1 MRRNS
6 TMRYSNQ
13 RPFTTPGSRSQFTT
27 EASDNRPKTAFPSHN
42 ETKLPKLKSE
52 SNFEGRKT
60 LVNNDVASHSK
71 VNGTAFVD
79 DENKSSASSPRHVL
93 SRKNSKKGLL
103 KRSKGW
109 RHGSVSADDIG
120 MEDSVSFSNLVSPRS
135 MSAWDEFE
143 NHIRQVNDTPLLMEF
158 DEKTLDFKCS
168 DTFKRIMNEIGP
180 KKVKTIEKRMS
191 VSSLGRRR
199 STIIDEADEKDAS
212 EEEDDEDYEDD
223 DDYFSEDS
231 DPTKRRR
238 RPALRAW
245 GLMRRH
251 IQEVRVE
258 KRMATGSINWDF
270 LRQTIT
276 ALSDMEKAR
285 QELYEKYIYKPN
297 WWADGLSRCPEHLIR
312 KYQNRGPLLPP
323 VVDSNSDVDSKGTKE
338 ARQSRQGTSQ
348 RKSAQSVRGSKRQRP
363 PTSKVKHPRSP
374 LKRSWE
380 QIKPGYFRLER
391 IKYPIEGICYLLW
404 SKLYLSLKLL

>member
-1 MRRNS
+1 MRR
-6 TMRYSNQ
+6 SNQ

-27 EASDNRPKTAFPSHN
+27 EASDNRPKTAFPRQN
-42 ETKLPKLKSE
+42 ETKLPKLKSQ

-60 LVNNDVASHSK
+60 LVNNYV
-71 VNGTAFVD
+71 VNGTTFVD

-93 SRKNSKKGLL
+93 SRKNSKRGLL

-109 RHGSVSADDIG
+109 RHGSVSGDDIG
-120 MEDSVSFSNLVSPRS
+120 LEDSVSFSNLESPRS

-143 NHIRQVNDTPLLMEF
+143 NHIKQVNDTPLLMEF

-180 KKVKTIEKRMS
+180 NKVKKTEKRMS

-199 STIIDEADEKDAS
+199 STVIDEADEKDVN

-223 DDYFSEDS
+223 DDDFIS
-231 DPTKRRR
+231 DYLDHTKRRR

-270 LRQTIT
+270 LRQTIS
-276 ALSDMEKAR
+276 ALSDMERAR

-312 KYQNRGPLLPP
+312 KYQNSGPLLPP
-323 VVDSNSDVDSKGTKE
+323 VMDSNSDGDSKGTKE
-338 ARQSRQGTSQ
+338 N
-348 RKSAQSVRGSKRQRP
+348 
-363 PTSKVKHPRSP
+363 SP
-374 LKRSWE
+374 VQTNHIS
-380 QIKPGYFRLER
+380 
-391 IKYPIEGICYLLW
+391 
-404 SKLYLSLKLL
+404 